1 MINLSIGDNL
11 TSLEKTITQE
21 QISLYAD
28 ASGDYNLLHTDPE
41 FAATTQFG
49 GIIAHGMMTLAF
61 IYEMLTI
68 TFDSDWVETGK
79 LKVRFKNAA
88 RPDQKVT
95 TWGQITKDNM
105 VEGYR
110 NVECVVGLKN
120 SVGDDIITGKASLRL
135 G

>member
-21 QISLYAD
+21 QIGLYAD

-105 VEGYR
+105 VDGYR

-120 SVGDDIITGKASLRL
+120 SGGDDIITGKASLRL

>member
-1 MINLSIGDNL
+1 MINLSIGDKL
-11 TSLEKTITQE
+11 TSLEKIITQE
-21 QISLYAD
+21 QIRLYAD

-61 IYEMLTI
+61 IYEMLTMA
-68 TFDSDWVETGK
+68 FDSDWVETGK
-79 LKVRFKNAA
+79 LKARFKNAA
-88 RPDQKVT
+88 RPGQKVT
-95 TWGQITKDNM
+95 TWGQITRDNM
-105 VEGYR
+105 VDGYR
-110 NVECVVGLKN
+110 NVECAVGLNN